1 MLRAWMDENRQ
12 REWRRQMSL
21 MERLE
26 NKFVANLS
34 TEIYKASAEMV
45 SAWKITR
52 EVTPARGFHDRLE
65 NIYKDMITASVVSF
79 GVRIWQQGKNAGV
92 QLEQKQDFAQI
103 MLAEAMRY
111 LSREIIRR
119 RISGVEMET
128 RQNIIRAIARGYVEG
143 LGQDGIADMIMD
155 TMEGISQWRAR
166 MIARTEV
173 HGAANY
179 GAYEAAKKTGLP
191 MQKEWISAIDKR
203 TRSLDAGDEF
213 GHLEFNGTK
222 VGMDEAFVFTSK
234 QGTEDRLMYP
244 GDPDGAAG
252 NVINCR
258 CTTGFVVDTE
268 ALL

>member
-1 MLRAWMDENRQ
+1 MIRAWMDENRQ
-12 REWRRQMSL
+12 REWRRQMAL

-26 NKFVANLS
+26 NKFVASLS
-34 TEIYKASAEMV
+34 TGIYNASAEMI

-52 EVTPARGFHDRLE
+52 EVIPARGFRDKLE
-65 NIYKDMITASVVSF
+65 DIYKDMIVSSAVSF
-79 GVRIWQQGKNAGV
+79 GVRIWQQGKSAGV
-92 QLEQKQDFAQI
+92 DLEHKQDFSQF
-103 MLAEAMRY
+103 MMSEALRY
-111 LSREIIRR
+111 LAREVIRR
-119 RISGVEMET
+119 RIGGVEMET
-128 RQNIIRAIARGYVEG
+128 RQNIIRAIARGYAEG
-143 LGQDGIADMIMD
+143 LGQDAIADMIMD

-179 GAYEAAKKTGLP
+179 GAYEAAKRTGLP

-203 TRSLDAGDEF
+203 TRSLENGDEY

-234 QGTEDRLMYP
+234 AGIEDRLMYP
-244 GDPDGAAG
+244 GDPNGAAG